1 MVSIKKLNNGDT
13 VHIILQNGFHLTLVY
28 SKVIGYKWEVIPY
41 PAGRKQSQETT
52 TSFVGFVTDNDF
64 GIATLYVQG
73 SAGSNT
79 RLTKGTLKG
88 SGPSISAPATIPWN
102 FIKMG
107 WRLTRQAVERHDPII
122 PTRPAFGTNV
132 IREKI
137 KIP

>member
-1 MVSIKKLNNGDT
+1 MSPLIFFRPKESVN
-13 VHIILQNGFHLTLVY
+13 
-28 SKVIGYKWEVIPY
+28 
-41 PAGRKQSQETT
+41 
-52 TSFVGFVTDNDF
+52 SFVGFVTDNDF